1 MIVNPKHNSHGDD
14 MQIALWPGESSSSM
28 LNGMMLAEPTGDD
41 NIVILIVS
49 GVLLSEKE
57 VDKPKVSSR
66 QPLLSRQE
74 G

>member
-1 MIVNPKHNSHGDD
+1 MN
-14 MQIALWPGESSSSM
+14 
-28 LNGMMLAEPTGDD
+28 NGMMLAEPTGDD